1 MFSSNFF
8 SFGHVR
14 DQLSWLSKK
23 TDESINNLA
32 NKMEQLEHRTA
43 SEHSQLTAAVEQGKK
58 GAWQHSDKMKDV
70 LEEQISNLN
79 QVGSSKPA

>member
-1 MFSSNFF
+1 M
-8 SFGHVR
+8 R

-32 NKMEQLEHRTA
+32 KKMEQLEHRTA
-43 SEHSQLTAAVEQGKK
+43 TEYAQLTAAVEQGKK
-58 GAWQHSDKMKDV
+58 GAWQHSDKMKDL

-79 QVGSSKPA
+79 QVGS